1 MPDRQY
7 NAVGIDLGTTY
18 SAVAH
23 LDDQGRTAMVR
34 NAEGDLLTP
43 SVVLFE
49 PAEVTVGKEAKKLGA
64 VKADRFAEYVKRDMG
79 SPTYSRPILGEYL
92 PPEVIQA
99 CILRKIKAD
108 LAEALGPDFKVV
120 ITVPAFF
127 DEPRRKATADA
138 GEMAGLDVLDIVN
151 EPTAAALAFGEM
163 LGYLT
168 PAGTSREHMTVLVY
182 DLGGGTFDV
191 TLIELKPGDLRTI
204 ATDGDVRLGGCDWDQ
219 RLADYAAESFKKA
232 HGIDPRDDPA
242 GRARLV
248 SDVIDAKHALSARQH
263 TTLFL
268 EHAGRSHELRIERET
283 FEELTADLL
292 ERTAYTAR
300 QLLAA
305 ANLQW
310 KDVTRVLLVGGSS
323 RMPMVGKML
332 QKLSG
337 IVPDHTVNPDE
348 AVARGAALY
357 AGYLL
362 APKAAD
368 RPGKKPA
375 FQVTNVNSHSLGIEG
390 IEPGTHRKINAI
402 VIPRNTPLPSK
413 VTEKFV
419 TKAADQT
426 SIVIQ
431 VLEGESSLPS
441 ECTAIGRTVLR
452 DLPRG
457 LPKGW
462 PVEVTYE
469 YGANGR
475 LNVRSVVPGTNREI
489 TLELERDSTLSGAKI
504 AAWKQVVTARRGFD
518 AFDSMLDDVLGME
531 GDGAAVSQPS
541 APAPRG
547 SEKPP
552 KMSGSGDF
560 SLPSAPAAIGKPA
573 ATPTAPAAERIAIKS
588 VPVRDHP
595 AGKPAASAAPSAAEL
610 AMFEALDLAPPP
622 PGSVLAMDAP
632 AAMPTT
638 SPQAGT
644 AGQVA
649 HGTQA
654 RSAWDTEPPAKSH
667 RLASSVFSQS
677 PDSSE
682 IPMPVQP
689 IPMPASPVEQRSAPS
704 PAKSQTARL
713 IVNIVGH
720 LLASALGL
728 TIGYFV
734 LCWIKPEANFLHV
747 PLPW

>member
-1 MPDRQY
+1 MPEQQH

-49 PAEVTVGKEAKKLGA
+49 PAEVIVGKEAKKLGA
-64 VKADRFAEYVKRDMG
+64 VKVDRFAEYVKRDMG
-79 SPTYSRPILGEYL
+79 SPSYSRPILGEYL

-99 CILRKIKAD
+99 CILRKVKAD
-108 LAEALGPDFKVV
+108 LTEALGPDFKVV

-151 EPTAAALAFGEM
+151 EPTAAALAFGET

-168 PAGTSREHMTVLVY
+168 PAGTTREAMTVLVY

-219 RLADYAAESFKKA
+219 RLADFAAEAFKKA

-242 GRARLV
+242 GRTRLV
-248 SDVIDAKHALSARQH
+248 NDVIDAKHALSARQH

-268 EHAGRSHELRIERET
+268 EHAGRSHELRIEREV
-283 FEELTADLL
+283 FEELSADLL
-292 ERTAYTAR
+292 ERTAYTTR
-300 QLLAA
+300 QLLSA

-310 KDVTRVLLVGGSS
+310 KDVTRILLVGGSS

-332 QKLSG
+332 QRLSG
-337 IVPDHTVNPDE
+337 IAPDHTVNPDE

-362 APKAAD
+362 APKAVGQ
-368 RPGKKPA
+368 PETKPA

-431 VLEGESSLPS
+431 VLEGESSLPG

-462 PVEVTYE
+462 PIEVTYE

-475 LNVRSVVPGTNREI
+475 LNVRSIVPGTNREV
-489 TLELERDSTLSGAKI
+489 TLELERDSTMSGAKI

-531 GDGAAVSQPS
+531 DAATAPSQPS
-541 APAPRG
+541 MPSPRPP
-547 SEKPP
+547 EKT
-552 KMSGSGDF
+552 SGSG
-560 SLPSAPAAIGKPA
+560 SVSMPSTPATPRTPAAKGAEPISVKPVPPPDRAPTKPATAVAPAAIEA
-573 ATPTAPAAERIAIKS
+573 
-588 VPVRDHP
+588 
-595 AGKPAASAAPSAAEL
+595 

-622 PGSVLAMDAP
+622 PGSVLAMDG
-632 AAMPTT
+632 MGG
-638 SPQAGT
+638 QAT
-644 AGQVA
+644 
-649 HGTQA
+649 HGTPSQYDKGGQA
-654 RSAWDTEPPAKSH
+654 THGTPAKRA
-667 RLASSVFSQS
+667 RLAASVFSQS

-682 IPMPVQP
+682 IPMPPRPVP
-689 IPMPASPVEQRSAPS
+689 LPASPRPVEKPAASPS
-704 PAKSQTARL
+704 KSRTAAL
-713 IVNIVGH
+713 LVNVVGH

-728 TIGYFV
+728 AIGYLV
-734 LCWIKPEANFLHV
+734 LCWIKPDANFLHIR
-747 PLPW
+747 LPW